1 MKAFLA
7 GTVVAILIAVG
18 AGLVLHSVNE
28 SATTAFTT
36 SSARV
41 SAN

>member
-7 GTVVAILIAVG
+7 GTIVAILIAVV

-28 SATTAFTT
+28 SAITAFST

-41 SAN
+41 PTN

>member
-7 GTVVAILIAVG
+7 GAIVAILIGTV
-18 AGLVLHSVNE
+18 AGLILHSVNE
-28 SATTAFTT
+28 SATTAFST

-41 SAN
+41 STN